1 MDNSSLEISERA
13 KNFVIEALKNEA
25 EENLGLFIEVS
36 GESNGQYQYDLYFQD
51 VNDRTIQDSLLEI
64 DGLKVVIPS
73 SSIKKLTGAK
83 LDMSDEQDNSQLFL
97 INPNRPTVRTFS
109 EEMDIPGDL
118 TSMEAL
124 KIVEILD
131 KEINPAIASHGGYAE
146 LVSVDGSTAY
156 VRMMGGCQG
165 CGMAA
170 VTLSQG
176 IEVAIK
182 DGVPEIEDVVDVTN
196 HSAGTNPFYAS
207 SKK

>member
-1 MDNSSLEISERA
+1 MDNSTIEISERA
-13 KNFVIEALKNEA
+13 RNFVLGALESEA

-36 GESNGQYQYDLYFQD
+36 GESDGEYQYDLYFQD
-51 VNDRTIQDSLLEI
+51 VNDKTMQDTVYEVN
-64 DGLKVVIPS
+64 GLKVVIPS
-73 SSIKKLTGAK
+73 SSVKKLSGAK
-83 LDMSDEQDNSQLFL
+83 LDMSDEQDDSQLFL
-97 INPNRPTVRTFS
+97 VNPNRPTVRTLS
-109 EEMDIPGDL
+109 EDMDIPGDL
-118 TSMEAL
+118 SSPEAL